1 MVTMVTMVTIE
12 LVTVTCSRTAHL
24 NIRICI
30 RVLLTAKLPR
40 SVVTVIIVP
49 PGIQR
54 SGSGDWMMVGLHLII
69 TSLTSPHFILS
80 TIISSRSGL
89 SKTRSQACLQ
99 LVSVVSP
106 ASLF

>member
-40 SVVTVIIVP
+40 SVVTVIVVP

-69 TSLTSPHFILS
+69 TS
-80 TIISSRSGL
+80 
-89 SKTRSQACLQ
+89 
-99 LVSVVSP
+99 
-106 ASLF
+106 